1 MLFTSLTLP
10 NGRILKNRVVKSG
23 LSEALCDSK
32 NNPTNDLISI
42 FKRWSQGG
50 AGLLITGN
58 IMVDRWHL
66 EHAANFVLDQSTN
79 LTKASELANAA
90 KIAGSLVLAQ
100 LSHAGRQTPKAINS
114 TPLSISN
121 LKNS

>member
-58 IMVDRWHL
+58 IMVDR
-66 EHAANFVLDQSTN
+66 
-79 LTKASELANAA
+79 
-90 KIAGSLVLAQ
+90 
-100 LSHAGRQTPKAINS
+100 
-114 TPLSISN
+114 
-121 LKNS
+121 